1 MKAQPA
7 IVLMMTV
14 SIFLNA
20 CHAPQVND
28 LEAFIVALQ
37 STPESTPVS
46 PQVSTPVET
55 LSSLPLRAELT
66 QVHYYGEQYRN
77 PFEAGLTQLELQSNH
92 RLACE
97 KPDLQRRHHALANF
111 ALDQLT
117 FTGTITTANSSDIAL
132 VISADGQLH
141 RVAEGDY
148 IGANYGHVSA
158 LDRKQLTIREWL
170 RNADGCWQQHNV
182 ELHLSLSPRSF

>member
-20 CHAPQVND
+20 CHTPQVND

-37 STPESTPVS
+37 STPAAVTAPRPE
-46 PQVSTPVET
+46 
-55 LSSLPLRAELT
+55 LPELTQLLT

-92 RLACE
+92 RLSCE
-97 KPDLQRRHHALANF
+97 KPDLQSRHHALANF

-132 VISADGQLH
+132 VISVDGQLH

-170 RNADGCWQQHNV
+170 RSADGCWQQADV
-182 ELHLSLSPRSF
+182 ELNLSLSPRSF